1 MKYGSAGFA
10 MFFDACIIH
19 CSGAN
24 MSPWDRY
31 SVFITYN
38 SIENT
43 LIEIDNPRPEFLAQ
57 RDFIPVKTLSDN
69 ALLEMSSFIN
79 YD

>member
-1 MKYGSAGFA
+1 
-10 MFFDACIIH
+10 
-19 CSGAN
+19 